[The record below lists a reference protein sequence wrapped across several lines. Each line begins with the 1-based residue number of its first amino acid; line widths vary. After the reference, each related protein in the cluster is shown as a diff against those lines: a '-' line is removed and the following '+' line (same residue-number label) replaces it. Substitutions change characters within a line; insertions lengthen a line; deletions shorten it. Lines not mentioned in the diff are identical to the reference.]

1 MKKKL
6 AVLVLASAMMLS
18 ACGGKETVAED
29 VEAAVEETVENAE
42 ETVEEVVDDV
52 EETVEEVAEDAEAV
66 VEEVA
71 DDAEEAV
78 EEIVEEVE
86 ETVEE
91 ALDYTKGTLTE
102 NGWESE
108 WLGLRF
114 TAPEGMV
121 MSTEEELAE
130 TMGIGQEIL
139 AQDFTEQ
146 QLAYAELAT
155 VYEMMCS
162 DAMGSNVI
170 LMAEKLPMTLTA
182 DQYIEILANQ
192 MTSVT
197 AVQYEVKSD
206 DEVVTIG
213 GIEFNKLACAAD
225 YEGVSLCQDY
235 YITIKDNR
243 AVALAVTYTDATADV
258 SESILNGFAAY

>member
-42 ETVEEVVDDV
+42 ETVEEVVEEVADDV
-52 EETVEEVAEDAEAV
+52 EETVEEVAE
-66 VEEVA
+66 
-71 DDAEEAV
+71 DAEEAV

-91 ALDYTKGTLTE
+91 SLAYAKGTLTE
-102 NGWESE
+102 NGWESQ

>member
-18 ACGGKETVAED
+18 ACGSS
-29 VEAAVEETVENAE
+29 EA
-42 ETVEEVVDDV
+42 VV
-52 EETVEEVAEDAEAV
+52 EDAEAV
-66 VEEVA
+66 VEETV

-78 EEIVEEVE
+78 EEIADDVEEAEETVEEAVEEAEEAVEEVAEEVE

-91 ALDYTKGTLTE
+91 ALEYTKGTLIE

-121 MSTEEELAE
+121 MSTEEELAA
-130 TMGIGQEIL
+130 TMGLGQEIL

-155 VYEMMCS
+155 VYEMMCT

-170 LMAEKLPMTLTA
+170 LMAEKLPIALSA
-182 DQYIEILANQ
+182 EQYIEVLSEQI
-192 MTSVT
+192 TSVT
-197 AVQYEVKSD
+197 AVQYEVESD
-206 DEVVTIG
+206 DEVVTLG
-213 GIEFNKLACAAD
+213 GIDFNKLACVAD

-235 YITIKDNR
+235 YVTVKDNR

-258 SESILNGFAAY
+258 SDTILNGFAAY

>member
-18 ACGGKETVAED
+18 ACGGKETVADD
-29 VEAAVEETVENAE
+29 VEAAVEETVDDAE
-42 ETVEEVVDDV
+42 GTVETEV
-52 EETVEEVAEDAEAV
+52 EETVEEVA
-66 VEEVA
+66 
-71 DDAEEAV
+71 DDV
-78 EEIVEEVE
+78 EEIVEEVVE
-86 ETVEE
+86 DAEE
-91 ALDYTKGTLTE
+91 ALDYAKGTLIE
-102 NGWESE
+102 NGWESK

-130 TMGIGQEIL
+130 IMGVGQEIL
-139 AQDFTEQ
+139 AQDFSEQ

-162 DAMGSNVI
+162 DAMGTNVI

-182 DQYIEILANQ
+182 EQYIEILANQ

-197 AVQYEVKSD
+197 AIQYEVESN
-206 DEVVTIG
+206 DEVVTLG
-213 GIEFNKLACAAD
+213 GIPFNKLACVAD
-225 YEGVSLCQDY
+225 YEGISLCQDY

-243 AVALAVTYTDATADV
+243 AVAIAVTYTDATADV
-258 SESILNGFAAY
+258 YAGILNGFTAY